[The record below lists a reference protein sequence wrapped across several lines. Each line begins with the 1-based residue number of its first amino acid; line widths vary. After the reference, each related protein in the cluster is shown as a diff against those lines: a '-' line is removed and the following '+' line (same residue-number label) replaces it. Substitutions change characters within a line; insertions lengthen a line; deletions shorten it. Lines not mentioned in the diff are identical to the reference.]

1 MKIESLTFQV
11 TPSQSITDFLDTY
24 GKVWEPWLRQQQGFI
39 RKQIDSVRGSQ
50 VTVLL
55 FWDSQENMERAY
67 GKTKEIGTLEDALR
81 KFPGSF
87 GLIHYYTI

>member
-1 MKIESLTFQV
+1 MIIESLTFQV
-11 TPSQSITDFLDTY
+11 TPSQSVADFLDKY
-24 GKVWEPWLRQQQGFI
+24 EEVWGLWLRQQQGYI

-50 VTVLL
+50 VTILL
-55 FWDSQENMERAY
+55 FWDSPENMERAY
-67 GKTKEIGTLEDALR
+67 GKTKEIGTLEDTLR